1 MRPVILA
8 LLVLAAIGGTAER
21 VVLLEDFTNCGCGY
35 CWNFEPTLNSFVN
48 THLAA
53 GDLSVIRVHVSW
65 PDPSDPIYTANP
77 NQQNA
82 RKTFYGVNGVPWVQ
96 MDGVIHAQS
105 SASGLQNAFNNRINV
120 PSHLKILLS
129 REGDDQTGTITVGLI
144 AEQDLEEQA
153 TLRLFS
159 TVVEDDVPGAGY
171 WSGTY
176 FDQAFRDNLFGV
188 AGPVVEFS
196 EPYPDTVYLDA
207 DYDISAWNSDN
218 LYLATFVQEYSSNY
232 KEVMNAGYDKFMD
245 IGTAVGRSSAPRDY
259 VDLTVSPNPVVVT
272 AQIGVVLPQGG
283 QGTVEV
289 YDVAGRLVQSWSA
302 RGSETRCLRID
313 EPGVYL
319 ARLVGERQ
327 TVSRRFVVLR

>member
-1 MRPVILA
+1 MRPVIIA
-8 LLVLAAIGGTAER
+8 LLVLAGIGGTAER

-65 PDPSDPIYTANP
+65 PDPSDPIYSANP

-120 PSHLKILLS
+120 PSYLEILLS
-129 REGDDQTGTITVGLI
+129 REGDDQTGTITVGLV

-153 TLRLFS
+153 TLRLFA

-207 DYDISAWNSDN
+207 DYDVSGWNSDN
-218 LYLATFVQEYSSNY
+218 LYLATFVQEYSSSY
-232 KEVMNAGYDKFMD
+232 KEVMNARYDKFMD
-245 IGTAVGRSSAPRDY
+245 IGTAVGGSSAPRDHI
-259 VDLTVSPNPVVVT
+259 DLTVSPNPVV
-272 AQIGVVLPQGG
+272 AAARIGVVLPRSV

-289 YDVAGRLVQSWSA
+289 YDVAGRLVRSWPA
-302 RGSETRCLRID
+302 RGSETRSLRID

-327 TVSRRFVVLR
+327 TVSRRFVVLP